1 MRGRRWRA
9 IAMLLVVSTNASQ
22 RWAGIAMENTA
33 ENKMG
38 VMPVG
43 KLVLN
48 MSVPMMISML
58 VQALY
63 NVVDSIFVSMVS
75 EEALSAV
82 SFSFPAQNLMI
93 GLATGTAVG
102 VNALLSRALG
112 AGDRERANRIAEHGV
127 FLSLIGYVVFLL
139 FGLFGSRAFMLSQ
152 TQNTVIV
159 EYGVD
164 YLTVVCCWSFGLYGQ
179 MIFERLMQATGRTF
193 YTMITQGTGAIIN
206 IILDP
211 IFILPQGY
219 DMGLFKMPIGFNMG
233 TEGAAIATVIG
244 QIVAFILAA
253 FINHR
258 KNADIRLD
266 LKKFRPQK
274 HLISRIYAIGLPS
287 VIMMAIG
294 SVMTWLMNIILIN
307 YTVGKETAATVFGAY
322 FKLNSFAF
330 MPVFG
335 LNNGVIPIIAYN
347 YGAQK
352 RSRMTK
358 AIRVSLAL
366 ASAFM
371 LLGTVLFLLIP
382 DVLLGFFNASE
393 TMLAIGEPALRIIA
407 STFVVAGVCIVLGSV
422 FQALG
427 YSVYSMI
434 VSLARQ
440 LIVLVPVAWALAATG
455 RNIGNDNLVWIAFPV
470 AEIVSAAVTAVLFIR
485 LNKKVISQIPDRD

>member
-1 MRGRRWRA
+1 
-9 IAMLLVVSTNASQ
+9 
-22 RWAGIAMENTA
+22 MENTG
-33 ENKMG
+33 ESKMG
-38 VMPVG
+38 VMPIG

-63 NVVDSIFVSMVS
+63 NVVDSIFVSMVN

-112 AGDRERANRIAEHGV
+112 AGDRERANRVAEHGV
-127 FLSLIGYVVFLL
+127 FLSFIGFLVFLL

-152 TQNTVIV
+152 TQNQMIV

-164 YLTVVCCWSFGLYGQ
+164 YLTVVCCFSFGMYGQ

-219 DMGLFKMPIGFNMG
+219 DLGLFRMPVGFNMG
-233 TEGAAIATVIG
+233 TQGAAIATVIG
-244 QIVAFILAA
+244 QIVAFILAVI
-253 FINHR
+253 INEK
-258 KNADIRLD
+258 KNADIRLK
-266 LKKFRPQK
+266 LREFRPNL
-274 HLISRIYAIGLPS
+274 HLIGRIYAIGFPS

-294 SVMTWLMNIILIN
+294 SVMTWLMNIILIT
-307 YTVGKETAATVFGAY
+307 YTAGKETAATVFGVY
-322 FKLNSFAF
+322 FKLNSFVF

-335 LNNGVIPIIAYN
+335 LNNGVIPILAYN

-352 RSRMTK
+352 RSRMTQ
-358 AIRVSLAL
+358 AIRVSLCY

-371 LLGTVLFLLIP
+371 LIGTILFLAIP
-382 DVLLGFFNASE
+382 DVLLGFFNATE
-393 TMLAIGEPALRIIA
+393 TMLSIGEPALRIIA
-407 STFVVAGVCIVLGSV
+407 STFIVAGVCIVLGSV

-427 YSVYSMI
+427 FSIYSMI

-440 LIVLVPVAWALAATG
+440 LLVLVPVAWVLAAIG
-455 RNIGNDNLVWIAFPV
+455 QRIGNDTLVWISFPV
-470 AEIVSAAVTAVLFIR
+470 AEVMSAVVTAVLFIR
-485 LNKKVISQIPDRD
+485 LNKKVISQIPDRA